1 MSELLYLCEPKFW
14 YMYSLRFGNR
24 LVEFSSPLVMGIL
37 NVTPD
42 SFSVHCSSC
51 KEAEVLA
58 SVSAMLQAG
67 ADMIDVGGYSTRPG
81 AAFVSEEEEWS
92 RLDVALRAIRKTWQD
107 VVISVDT
114 FRSTIARKAIDQYEV
129 QIINDVSGGLWD
141 DRMYEIV
148 SRARVPYIL
157 THTRWVSPSQELAP
171 AEDNVVSEVLHFFD
185 ERLDMLHRMGVA
197 DVIIDPGFGL
207 GKSVEESYT
216 LLREMDVFRTL
227 HCPILAGMSRK
238 SMLFKPLGITP
249 AEALNATTA
258 VNMLALS
265 HGADILRVHDVREA
279 RQAVTLYQLTYPV

>member
-1 MSELLYLCEPKFW
+1 
-14 YMYSLRFGNR
+14 MYSLRFGNR

-114 FRSTIARKAIDQYEV
+114 FRSTIARKAIEQYEV
-129 QIINDVSGGLWD
+129 QVINDVSGGLWD

-207 GKSVEESYT
+207 GKSVAESYT